1 MLYRIMS
8 IVNEGCPMHPISC
21 HSFLT
26 DNILFKDFRGFRLVK
41 LFLRILLFLAW
52 LLPYM
57 LEELMKLFI
66 QDIYTFRERL
76 RVGDRGK
83 L

>member
-1 MLYRIMS
+1 MS
-8 IVNEGCPMHPISC
+8 VVNEGCPMHPISC

-26 DNILFKDFRGFRLVK
+26 DNILFKGFRGFWLVQLFWRMF
-41 LFLRILLFLAW
+41 LFLTW

-66 QDIYTFRERL
+66 QDIYTFRDRL
-76 RVGDRGK
+76 RVGDRWK

>member
-1 MLYRIMS
+1 
-8 IVNEGCPMHPISC
+8 MHPISC

-26 DNILFKDFRGFRLVK
+26 DNILFKGFRGFWLPQ
-41 LFLRILLFLAW
+41 LFWRILLFLAW

-76 RVGDRGK
+76 RVGDRWK